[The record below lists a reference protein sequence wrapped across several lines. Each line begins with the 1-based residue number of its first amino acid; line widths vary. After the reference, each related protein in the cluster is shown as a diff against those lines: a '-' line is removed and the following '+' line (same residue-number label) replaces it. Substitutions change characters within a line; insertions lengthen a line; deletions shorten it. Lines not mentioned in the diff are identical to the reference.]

1 VPALLHRHRELAA
14 AEHTMGR
21 LSGGSPAVVMIEGGR
36 GAGKSALLQAVLM
49 LGPEPAVTLRAR
61 CHAAEH
67 DFAFGVVRQL
77 FEPVD
82 GEDRGPDGTEHDIL
96 RGYYQLIKAIASRQ
110 PVIIAIDD
118 LQHADS
124 QSARWC
130 SYLARR
136 LDGLPVAL
144 VLAVD
149 CDAGTADGPV
159 KELRGELSALMYT
172 SQLQLGSLDAADTA
186 ELMAGIFGQRPD
198 PAFAAHCHALACGN
212 PQTLK
217 AIATRLSAAG
227 LTPSADNQ
235 AAAAGAASTLA
246 DVVLDWV
253 RHSEP
258 LAADVIEQFAVSPTA
273 SLETAAMLLGVG
285 EDVAMAARATFRRY
299 GLLTGR
305 QPDQFADPAM
315 RSAIVDGL
323 SPRVLADMHLRAATL
338 LARIGAPAI
347 TVAEHI
353 MSVGLLGERWAQQ
366 ILRQAAGD
374 AAADGDWHA
383 AGRYLSRLLLELNDR
398 AEVLPVLAELGAVE
412 YHSDLQASVQ
422 RLLTVADQPVEE
434 SAGSA
439 ALAAFAEPAVTLES
453 AAAAD
458 RFRRA
463 AASLAVT
470 AGADRAAQLRLAA
483 QSLLSGRDAGV
494 RSAVRRLKAGG
505 NDDAAARQLLA
516 VRALSVAGQGGG
528 RGRCVGLARRGVG
541 ADPARGAH
549 PRPSTG
555 TLAALALVWAGE
567 FGLAADAC
575 AHALDRARSQ
585 RSLPTQVLVLLVR
598 AEIAYR
604 RGDLRAAAV
613 DLRQAQPLSER
624 AGAGSL
630 AAAAM
635 AMLARVLLARGEED
649 AIPAMA
655 GEFDP
660 KADSHVFIAG
670 LEQEARGMIAASRGD
685 HRQALH
691 LYLDCGRLLT
701 ANGLQNPACSAWR
714 SRAVVTMVGLG
725 RIREAR
731 TLGDSEVE
739 LARTWGAPGPL
750 GRALVAAAS
759 THELPERLPML
770 RQAVDVLDGTEC
782 RLDLARALIR
792 LGCAQLESGDSRAA
806 RPVLIS
812 GLELAVACETQRLAD
827 TARRALQ
834 AAGGRAN
841 ESTGRTVL
849 TASERRVAELVM
861 QGFGNQEV
869 AGQLSISKR
878 TVDTHLGRIYRK
890 LGISGRNRLREALA
904 LPPGL

>member
-1 VPALLHRHRELAA
+1 VPVLLHRDRELAA
-14 AEHTMGR
+14 ANLTMGR

-36 GAGKSALLQAVLM
+36 GAGKSTLLQAVLT

-77 FEPVD
+77 FETLD
-82 GEDRGPDGTEHDIL
+82 GEDRVPDGTEHDIL
-96 RGYYQLIKAIASRQ
+96 RGYYQLIKSIASRQ

-118 LQHADS
+118 LQHADR

-149 CDAGTADGPV
+149 CDASTADGAV
-159 KELRGELSALMYT
+159 KELRGELSALMYA
-172 SQLQLGSLDAADTA
+172 SQLQVGSLDAADSA
-186 ELMAGIFGQRPD
+186 ELMAGIFGERPD
-198 PAFAAHCHALACGN
+198 PVFAAHCHALACGN
-212 PQTLK
+212 PRTLK
-217 AIATRLSAAG
+217 AIATRLAGAG
-227 LTPSADNQ
+227 LPPSADNQ
-235 AAAAGAASTLA
+235 AAIAGAAWTLA

-253 RHSEP
+253 RHCEP

-273 SLETAAMLLGVG
+273 SLETAALLLGVG
-285 EDVAMAARATFRRY
+285 EDVAMAARATFRRH
-299 GLLTGR
+299 GLLTAGL
-305 QPDQFADPAM
+305 PDQFAHPAM
-315 RSAIVDGL
+315 RSAIVDRL
-323 SPRVLADMHLRAATL
+323 SPRALADMHLRAATL
-338 LARIGAPAI
+338 LSRIGAPAV

-353 MSVGLLGERWAQQ
+353 MSVGMLGERWAQQ

-383 AGRYLSRLLLELNDR
+383 AGRYLSRLLLELSDR

-422 RLLTVADQPVEE
+422 RLLTVADRPLAE
-434 SAGSA
+434 ATGSA

-470 AGADRAAQLRLAA
+470 AGADRIAQLRLAA

-494 RSAVRRLKAGG
+494 RPAVRRLRAGG
-505 NDDAAARQLLA
+505 DDAAARQLLA

-541 ADPARGAH
+541 ADPARGTH

-555 TLAALALVWAGE
+555 ALAALALAWAGE
-567 FGLAADAC
+567 FALAADAC
-575 AHALDRARSQ
+575 AHALDRARAQ

-604 RGDLRAAAV
+604 RGDLGAAAA
-613 DLRQAQPLSER
+613 DLRQAQPLCQR

-630 AAAAM
+630 GAAAM
-635 AMLARVLLARGEED
+635 AMLARVLLARGEDD

-725 RIREAR
+725 KIREAR

-739 LARTWGAPGPL
+739 LARTWGAAGPL
-750 GRALVAAAS
+750 SRALVAAA
-759 THELPERLPML
+759 TTRELPERLRML
-770 RQAVDVLDGTEC
+770 RQAVDILDGGEC

-792 LGCAQLESGDSRAA
+792 LGRTQLDSGDSRAA

-812 GLELAVACETQRLAD
+812 GLELAVSCQTQRLAD
-827 TARRALQ
+827 AARQALQ
-834 AAGGRAN
+834 AAGGRVA

-849 TASERRVAELVM
+849 TASERRVAELVV

-904 LPPGL
+904 MPPGL

>member
-1 VPALLHRHRELAA
+1 VSALLHRDRELAA
-14 AEHTMGR
+14 AKYTLGR

-36 GAGKSALLQAVLM
+36 GAGKSTLLQAVLT

-77 FEPVD
+77 LEPIAD
-82 GEDRGPDGTEHDIL
+82 EDRAPDGTEHDIL
-96 RGYYQLIKAIASRQ
+96 RGYYLLIRTIATRQ

-149 CDAGTADGPV
+149 SGDNPAEGAV
-159 KELRGELSALMYT
+159 RELRRELSALMYT
-172 SQLQLGSLDAADTA
+172 SQLRVGPLDATDAA

-198 PAFAAHCHALACGN
+198 PRFTAHCQALACGN

-217 AIATRLSAAG
+217 AIAARLSVAG
-227 LTPSADNQ
+227 LTPSADNP
-235 AAAAGAASTLA
+235 AAVAGAARTLA
-246 DVVLDWV
+246 EVVLDWV
-253 RHSEP
+253 WHSDP
-258 LAADVIEQFAVSPTA
+258 LAVDVIEQFAVSPTA

-285 EDVAMAARATFRRY
+285 QDIATAARATFRRY
-299 GLLTGR
+299 GLLSAR
-305 QPDQFADPAM
+305 LPDQFAHPAM
-315 RSAIVDGL
+315 RSAIVDRL
-323 SPRVLADMHLRAATL
+323 SPRALSDMHLRAATL
-338 LARIGAPAI
+338 LSRIGASAI

-353 MSVGLLGERWAQQ
+353 MSVGTLGERWAQQ
-366 ILRQAAGD
+366 ILRQAAAD

-412 YHSDLQASVQ
+412 YHGDLQASVQ
-422 RLLTVADQPVEE
+422 RLHAVADQPVPEPAR
-434 SAGSA
+434 SAV
-439 ALAAFAEPAVTLES
+439 LAAFAEPAVTLES

-470 AGADRAAQLRLAA
+470 AGADREAQLRLAA
-483 QSLLSGRDAGV
+483 QVLLSGRDAGV
-494 RSAVRRLKAGG
+494 RSAARRLREGG
-505 NDDAAARQLLA
+505 EDVAARQLLA
-516 VRALSVAGQGGG
+516 VRALSVAGQGCG
-528 RGRCVGLARRGVG
+528 RGRSVGLARRGVG
-541 ADPARGAH
+541 ADPARGTH
-549 PRPSTG
+549 PQPSTG
-555 TLAALALVWAGE
+555 ALAALALAWAGE

-585 RSLPTQVLVLLVR
+585 RSLPTEALALLVQ

-604 RGDLRAAAV
+604 RGDLGAAAA
-613 DLRQAQPLSER
+613 DLRLARPLCEQ

-630 AAAAM
+630 GAAAV
-635 AMLARVLLARGEED
+635 AMLARVLLARGEHD
-649 AIPAMA
+649 AIPVRA

-660 KADSHVFIAG
+660 KADSHVFIAAVQ
-670 LEQEARGMIAASRGD
+670 QEARGMVAAIHGD
-685 HRQALH
+685 HRQALR

-701 ANGLQNPACSAWR
+701 ANGLPNPACSAWR
-714 SRAVVTMVGLG
+714 SRAVVTLVGLG
-725 RIREAR
+725 RVREAR

-750 GRALVAAAS
+750 GRALTAAAV
-759 THELPERLPML
+759 TRELPERLEL
-770 RQAVDVLDGTEC
+770 LGQAVAVLDGTEC
-782 RLDLARALIR
+782 RLDLARTLIR
-792 LGCAQLESGDSRAA
+792 LGRAQLEGGDNRAA
-806 RPVLIS
+806 RTALTS
-812 GLELAVACETQRLAD
+812 GLELAVSCEAQRLAD
-827 TARRALQ
+827 SARQALH
-834 AAGGRAN
+834 AAGGRAA
-841 ESTGRTVL
+841 ECTGQTVL

-861 QGFGNQEV
+861 QGLGNQEV

-904 LPPGL
+904 RPPGL

>member
-1 VPALLHRHRELAA
+1 MPVLLHRDRELTAA
-14 AEHTMGR
+14 NLAMGR
-21 LSGGSPAVVMIEGGR
+21 LGGGSPAVVMIEGGR
-36 GAGKSALLQAVLM
+36 GAGKSALLQAVLA
-49 LGPEPAVTLRAR
+49 LAPERAVTLRAR

-82 GEDRGPDGTEHDIL
+82 GGDRVPDGTEHDIL
-96 RGYYQLIKAIASRQ
+96 RGYYQLVKAIATRQ

-124 QSARWC
+124 QSDRWC

-144 VLAVD
+144 LLAVD
-149 CDAGTADGPV
+149 SDASAADGPV
-159 KELRGELSALMYT
+159 RELRGELSALMYT
-172 SQLQLGSLDAADTA
+172 SQLQAGALDAAETA
-186 ELMAGIFGQRPD
+186 ELMAGVFGQRPD
-198 PAFAAHCHALACGN
+198 PVFAAHCHALACGN
-212 PQTLK
+212 PRTLK

-227 LTPSADNQ
+227 LAPSADNQ
-235 AAAAGAASTLA
+235 AAVADAARTLA

-258 LAADVIEQFAVSPTA
+258 QAADVIMQFAVSPTA

-285 EDVAMAARATFRRY
+285 EDIAVAARATFRRH
-299 GLLTGR
+299 GLLTTGS
-305 QPDQFADPAM
+305 PDQFAHPAM

-338 LARIGAPAI
+338 LARIGAPAT

-353 MSVGLLGERWAQQ
+353 MSVGMLGERWAQQ

-383 AGRYLSRLLLELNDR
+383 ASRYLSRLLLELSDR

-412 YHSDLQASVQ
+412 YHSDLRSSVQ
-422 RLLTVADQPVEE
+422 RLLTVADQHLEE
-434 SAGSA
+434 PGGSA
-439 ALAAFAEPAVTLES
+439 ALTTFAEPAVTLES
-453 AAAAD
+453 VAAAD

-463 AASLAVT
+463 AAGLAVT
-470 AGADRAAQLRLAA
+470 AGADRVAQLRLAA
-483 QSLLSGRDAGV
+483 QSLLSGRDDGV
-494 RSAVRRLKAGG
+494 RSAVRRLRAG
-505 NDDAAARQLLA
+505 DDDVAARQLLA
-516 VRALSVAGQGGG
+516 ARALSVAGQGGG
-528 RGRCVGLARRGVG
+528 RGRCVSLARRGVG

-555 TLAALALVWAGE
+555 ALAALALAWAGE

-575 AHALDRARSQ
+575 AHALERARNQ
-585 RSLPTQVLVLLVR
+585 RSLPTQVLALLVR

-604 RGDLRAAAV
+604 RGDLGAAAA
-613 DLRQAQPLSER
+613 DLRAAQPLCER

-630 AAAAM
+630 GAATM
-635 AMLARVLLARGEED
+635 AMLARVLLARGEAD
-649 AIPAMA
+649 DIPAMA

-660 KADSHVFIAG
+660 KAGSHVFIAG

-714 SRAVVTMVGLG
+714 SRAVVTMVGQG
-725 RIREAR
+725 RVREAR

-759 THELPERLPML
+759 TRELPERLPML
-770 RQAVDVLDGTEC
+770 RQAVDILEGTEC
-782 RLDLARALIR
+782 RLDLSRALIR

-812 GLELAVACETQRLAD
+812 GLELAVACETRRLAD

-834 AAGGRAN
+834 AAGGRAA

-890 LGISGRNRLREALA
+890 LGISGRNRLRDALA